1 MNAETDENVLLLKI
15 IYLSFARGEV
25 GVGESD
31 GYISI
36 ENMSWSFYRVILSE
50 LRLWITAETALSFV

>member
-15 IYLSFARGEV
+15 IYLSSTTKEM

-31 GYISI
+31 SYIFI
-36 ENMSWSFYRVILSE
+36 EAY
-50 LRLWITAETALSFV
+50 